1 MTFPELTNIIR
12 TADCNVIMDKF
23 KQRGYI
29 YCNSDCKLR
38 KVSITS
44 LLRNIISQTEE
55 FADNEHEYIFK
66 ASMCGVIKGFENYD
80 FICVHISNKKQP
92 KNLYGKEKDVITNK
106 TLVFADAVNRN
117 DILRKLSA
125 NQTAPIHY
133 SCSNCPYA
141 QATNNFWTLYC
152 SYWHKI
158 VYRTSG
164 CTRKD

>member
-12 TADCNVIMDKF
+12 TADYNAIMDEF

-29 YCNSDCKLR
+29 YCNNDCKLR

-44 LLRNIISQTEE
+44 LLRNIIAQTEE

-92 KNLYGKEKDVITNK
+92 ANPNSKGNEVVTEK
-106 TLVFADAVNRN
+106 TLVFADAVNR
-117 DILRKLSA
+117 DHLLHKLST
-125 NQTAPIHY
+125 NQTASIHY
-133 SCSNCPYA
+133 KCSTCPYA
-141 QATNNFWTLYC
+141 QVTNNFWTLYC
-152 SYWHKI
+152 TYWRKI

-164 CTRKD
+164 CTKKD